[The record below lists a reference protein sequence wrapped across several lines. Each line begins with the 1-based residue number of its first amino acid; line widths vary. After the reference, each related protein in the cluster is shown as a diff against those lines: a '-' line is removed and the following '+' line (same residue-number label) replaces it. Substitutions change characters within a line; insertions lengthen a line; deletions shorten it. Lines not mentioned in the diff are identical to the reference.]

1 MPTATYIALANTTLS
16 ANAGTVTF
24 SNIPNTYRDL
34 VAVINIVGLTGS
46 PTARGGYM
54 TLNGSN
60 GNSVFMDSGGP
71 TSSTT
76 DLVVPFSNNHAVFT
90 VNIMDYSATDK
101 HKTVLTRA
109 STAASSVW
117 AIAGRVATTSAI
129 TSVAFIGPDDA
140 SDQFLSG
147 STFALYGIVS

>member
-1 MPTATYIALANTTLS
+1 
-16 ANAGTVTF
+16 
-24 SNIPNTYRDL
+24 
-34 VAVINIVGLTGS
+34 
-46 PTARGGYM
+46 M